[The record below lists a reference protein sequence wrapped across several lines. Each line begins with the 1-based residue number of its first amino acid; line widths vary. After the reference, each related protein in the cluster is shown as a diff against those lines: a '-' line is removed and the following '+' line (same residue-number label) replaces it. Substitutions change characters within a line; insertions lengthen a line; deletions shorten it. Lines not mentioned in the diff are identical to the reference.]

1 MMNISKMEN
10 KYTTK
15 QIAEILGVTD
25 KSVRRYLN
33 SYFSINN
40 GAYEVS
46 EKMLNILKTEYLGQ
60 PTDNLRTGEEP
71 QEPLK
76 GNEDF
81 ENGRIEFF
89 TEDEYQ
95 EFHKRLSEYPY
106 LKERVNDI
114 LNELD
119 YHKRAGE
126 SHNKQMEI
134 ILQTL
139 QQRNYIEAKEKKLDK

>member
-1 MMNISKMEN
+1 MNVSKMEN

>member
-1 MMNISKMEN
+1 MNISKMEN

-46 EKMLNILKTEYLGQ
+46 NKMLNVLKAEYLGQ
-60 PTDNLRTGEEP
+60 SADNLRTGEEP

>member
-1 MMNISKMEN
+1 MNILNMEN

-15 QIAEILGVTD
+15 QIADILGVTD

-40 GAYEVS
+40 GAYEIS
-46 EKMLNILKTEYLGQ
+46 DKMLSILKSDYLGQ
-60 PTDNLRTGEEP
+60 SADNLRTGEAP

-81 ENGRIEFF
+81 ENGRIEYF

-106 LKERVNDI
+106 LKERVDDI

-139 QQRNYIEAKEKKLDK
+139 QQRNFIEAKEKKLDQ

>member
-1 MMNISKMEN
+1 MMNILEMEN

-15 QIAEILGVTD
+15 QIADILGVTD

-33 SYFSINN
+33 SYFFINN

-46 EKMLNILKTEYLGQ
+46 EKMLTILKSDYLGQ
-60 PTDNLRTGEEP
+60 SSDSLRTGE
-71 QEPLK
+71 EPLK

-81 ENGRIEFF
+81 ENGRIEYF

-106 LKERVNDI
+106 LKERVDDI

>member
-1 MMNISKMEN
+1 MNISKMEN

-33 SYFSINN
+33 SYFSVNN
-40 GAYEVS
+40 RAYEVS
-46 EKMLNILKTEYLGQ
+46 DKMLNILKTEYLGQ
-60 PTDNLRTGEEP
+60 PSDTLRTGSDYTEHNQNLDPGHVEY
-71 QEPLK
+71 
-76 GNEDF
+76 
-81 ENGRIEFF
+81 F

-106 LKERVNDI
+106 LKERVGDI

>member
-1 MMNISKMEN
+1 MNISKMEN

-119 YHKRAGE
+119 YHKRTGE

>member
-1 MMNISKMEN
+1 MNILKMEN

-15 QIAEILGVTD
+15 QIAEILTVSY

-33 SYFSINN
+33 SYFSINT
-40 GAYEVS
+40 GAYEIS
-46 EKMLNILKTEYLGQ
+46 DKMLNILKSEYLGQ
-60 PTDNLRTGEEP
+60 PTDNLRTGLDYLEQEEHLGP
-71 QEPLK
+71 GHVEY
-76 GNEDF
+76 
-81 ENGRIEFF
+81 F

-106 LKERVNDI
+106 LKERVGDI

-126 SHNKQMEI
+126 SHDKQVEI
-134 ILQTL
+134 ILQKHK
-139 QQRNYIEAKEKKLDK
+139 QRNYIKKKKKKLDK

>member
-1 MMNISKMEN
+1 MNISKMEN

-46 EKMLNILKTEYLGQ
+46 DKMLNVLKAEYLGQ
-60 PTDNLRTGEEP
+60 SADNLRTGEEP

>member
-1 MMNISKMEN
+1 MNILMMEN

-40 GAYEVS
+40 GAYEIS
-46 EKMLNILKTEYLGQ
+46 DKMLNILKSEYLGQ
-60 PTDNLRTGEEP
+60 PTDNLRTGSNYPEQEEYLGP
-71 QEPLK
+71 GHVEY
-76 GNEDF
+76 
-81 ENGRIEFF
+81 F

-106 LKERVNDI
+106 LKERVSDI

>member
-1 MMNISKMEN
+1 MNISKMEN

-46 EKMLNILKTEYLGQ
+46 DKMLNILKSEYLGQ
-60 PTDNLRTGEEP
+60 PADNLRTGEEP

-81 ENGRIEFF
+81 ENGRIEYF

-106 LKERVNDI
+106 LKERVGDI

>member
-1 MMNISKMEN
+1 VEN

-15 QIAEILGVTD
+15 QIADILGVTD

-46 EKMLNILKTEYLGQ
+46 DKMLSILKSDYLGLSA
-60 PTDNLRTGEEP
+60 DSLRTGEAP

-81 ENGRIEFF
+81 ENGRIEYF

-95 EFHKRLSEYPY
+95 EFHRRLSEYPY
-106 LKERVNDI
+106 LKERVGDI

-134 ILQTL
+134 ILQTIKE
-139 QQRNYIEAKEKKLDK
+139 RNFIEANDKRLDI

>member
-1 MMNISKMEN
+1 MNISKMEN

-106 LKERVNDI
+106 LKERVSDI

>member
-1 MMNISKMEN
+1 MMNILEMEN

-15 QIAEILGVTD
+15 QIADILGVTD

-33 SYFSINN
+33 SYFFINN

-46 EKMLNILKTEYLGQ
+46 EKMLTILKSDYLGQ
-60 PTDNLRTGEEP
+60 SSDSLRTGEEP

-81 ENGRIEFF
+81 ENGRIEYF

-106 LKERVNDI
+106 LKERVDDI

-139 QQRNYIEAKEKKLDK
+139 QQRNYIEAKEKKIR

>member
-1 MMNISKMEN
+1 MMNILEMEN

-15 QIAEILGVTD
+15 QIADILGVTD

-33 SYFSINN
+33 SYFFINN

-46 EKMLNILKTEYLGQ
+46 EKMLTILKSDYLGQ
-60 PTDNLRTGEEP
+60 SSDSLRTGKEP

-81 ENGRIEFF
+81 ENGRIEYF

-106 LKERVNDI
+106 LKERVDDI

>member
-1 MMNISKMEN
+1 MYKVKE
-10 KYTTK
+10 
-15 QIAEILGVTD
+15 IAKILNVSD

-46 EKMLNILKTEYLGQ
+46 DKMLNVLKAEYLGQ
-60 PTDNLRTGEEP
+60 SADNLRTGEEP